1 MLNLSALFY
10 TEVEHEPCLFG
21 NLNLRDDD
29 RQDIAAAKNEVR
41 MALRDGIPRVYAA
54 EGHPA
59 RFRSRAFSPKAPG
72 PTRR

>member
-10 TEVEHEPCLFG
+10 TEVEPEPCLFG

-41 MALRDGIPRVYAA
+41 IALRDGIPASTRRKATL
-54 EGHPA
+54 A
-59 RFRSRAFSPKAPG
+59 RFRSRAFSPRAPG